1 MTTKKAAPKKAATK
15 APARK
20 MSAKAIVKEVAK
32 RIAAKR
38 IDEKFLVVDI
48 DGYEKQ
54 FITPKVTGLALS
66 GLALSLLIDRLSALA
81 SSWESGSFRNQR
93 DCAKELLGLIH
104 E

>member
-66 GLALSLLIDRLSALA
+66 LLIDRLSALA
-81 SSWESGSFRNQR
+81 SSWESESFRNQR
-93 DCAKELLGLIH
+93 DCAKELLELIH